1 MAARW
6 YIIHTYSG
14 FENKVKESLLQR
26 SEAMGVE
33 DRISEILIPTE
44 DVVEI
49 RGGSKVVT
57 TKKFFPGYVL
67 VKMEMNDEVWH
78 VVKSTPKV
86 TGFVGGGKTPTPIP
100 EDEVDRIMSQ
110 ISLAQE
116 HPKPK
121 LRFQKGEVV
130 KIVDGP
136 FISFT
141 GKVEEIN
148 EEKSTLKVMVS
159 IFGRPTPVELDYLQV
174 EKS

>member
-1 MAARW
+1 MKW

-26 SEAMGVE
+26 AQAMGVE
-33 DRISEILIPTE
+33 DRIGEVLIPTE

-67 VKMEMNDEVWH
+67 VKMDMDDDVWH

-100 EDEVDRIMSQ
+100 DEEVLRIQGHMSM
-110 ISLAQE
+110 AQE

-121 LRFQKGEVV
+121 LRFEKGETV
-130 KIVDGP
+130 KIVDGA

-148 EEKSTLKVMVS
+148 EDKNKLTVMVS

-174 EKS
+174 EKT